1 MERKTNLTLHL
12 IQVLNKIL
20 RMNYLDNLFF
30 AILLTFGAYYF
41 VKNVKK
47 IIRNI
52 NLGQAINRS
61 DNASERWKNMAM
73 IALGQSK
80 MVKRPVAGILHIIVY
95 LGFVIINIE
104 VLEIIIDGLFGTHR
118 VFSFLGIVYDLL
130 IGSFEILALLVLV
143 AVIVFLIRRNGI
155 KLKRFISSDLKGWP
169 KSDANYILYFE
180 IVLMSLFLLMN
191 AADFH
196 LQNISGGFGHYH
208 QAGSFPISQYIAPF
222 FDGMNPTSV
231 AFFERIFWWIHITG
245 ILIFLNYLYFS
256 KHLHILLA
264 FPNTYFADLNPKGQL
279 DNLASV
285 TKEVRLMMDPNA
297 DPYAT
302 PVIDETRGGA
312 ELSEANAAPTKFGAS
327 DVQDLNWV
335 QLLNAY
341 TCTECGRC
349 TSSCPANQT
358 GKKLSPRKIMMDTRD
373 RLEEVGK
380 NIDAN
385 KGVFIP
391 DNKSLLN
398 DYISS
403 EELWACTSCNAC
415 VEECPVNISPLS
427 IIMDMR
433 RYLVMEQSAAPMPL
447 NAMMTNIENNG
458 APWQYNQQDRLNWKN
473 EN

>member
-1 MERKTNLTLHL
+1 MYIDN
-12 IQVLNKIL
+12 IL
-20 RMNYLDNLFF
+20 FAIILFVGIGFF
-30 AILLTFGAYYF
+30 A
-41 VKNVKK
+41 KNVTKLK
-47 IIRNI
+47 RNI
-52 NLGQAINRS
+52 NLGRDVNRS
-61 DNASERWKNMAM
+61 DNSSKRWKNMAM

-80 MVKRPVAGILHIIVY
+80 MVKRPIAGFLHIIVY
-95 LGFVIINIE
+95 AGFVIINIE

-118 VFSFLGIVYDLL
+118 IFFFLGSLYGFL
-130 IGSFEILALLVLV
+130 IGSFEILAVLV
-143 AVIVFLIRRNGI
+143 IITVVIFWIRRNVI
-155 KLKRFISSDLKGWP
+155 RLKRFTSSDLKGAP
-169 KSDANYILYFE
+169 KQDADTILYFE
-180 IVLMSLFLLMN
+180 IVLMSLFLIMN
-191 AADFH
+191 AFDLHF
-196 LQNISGGFGHYH
+196 QEMNSGNI
-208 QAGSFPISQYIAPF
+208 ISRYLSPSPETFSLVTVEII
-222 FDGMNPTSV
+222 
-231 AFFERIFWWIHITG
+231 ERTAWWLHIIG
-245 ILIFLNYLYFS
+245 ILVFLNYLYYS

-264 FPNTYFADLNPKGQL
+264 FPNTYFADLNPQGQF
-279 DNLASV
+279 DNLESV
-285 TKEVRLMMDPNA
+285 TKEVKLMMDPNA
-297 DPYAT
+297 DPFAAQ
-302 PVIDETRGGA
+302 PADETV
-312 ELSEANAAPTKFGAS
+312 APSKFGAS

-373 RLEEVGK
+373 RMEEVGR

-398 DYISS
+398 DYITP

-433 RYLVMEQSAAPMPL
+433 RYLVMEQSAAPQSL

-458 APWQYNQQDRLNWKN
+458 APWQYSQQDRLNWKN
-473 EN
+473 E